1 MTGANQPHPYTNI
14 LNRHTKILNRQRPAR
29 RFVTERDATLLF
41 EALAGHSAILCGFSS
56 NAPTSLEPFL
66 NVSVVL
72 CDDRPHLLLDTPGN
86 TLVLF
91 STLKP

>member
-1 MTGANQPHPYTNI
+1 MDLDYDG
-14 LNRHTKILNRQRPAR
+14 
-29 RFVTERDATLLF
+29 FVTERDATLLF

-56 NAPTSLEPFL
+56 SAPTSLEPYL

-72 CDDRPHLLLDTPGN
+72 CDDRPHLLLDTGN

-91 STLKP
+91 STLKPQTLNSQP